1 MRAALAL
8 LACLAGL
15 ILVGWAAGEIWIALG
30 APGDL
35 GAVRSLAAERSSAAT
50 SAMRL
55 LTRLGSGALLWPLA
69 AAGALALALAGLRRD
84 ALILL
89 LSLAGAV
96 VIYDSVKALV
106 DRARPP
112 VHHLEALSSPSFPS
126 GHSTQ
131 AAAFWLAAVLV
142 LRAAGLRGAWIALA
156 GALALLI
163 ALGVGFSRL
172 YLGVHYPGD
181 VVAGLALGSAWALL
195 CRRVLAPRR
204 GERGAMLP
212 A

>member
-1 MRAALAL
+1 MRAALIL

-15 ILVGWAAGEIWIALG
+15 ILVGWAAGEIWTALG

-35 GAVRSLAAERSSAAT
+35 EAVRSLAVERSSAAT

-55 LTRLGSGALLWPLA
+55 LTRLGSGTVLWPLA
-69 AAGALALALAGLRRD
+69 AAGALALAVAGLRRD
-84 ALILL
+84 AWILIV
-89 LSLAGAV
+89 SLAGAV
-96 VIYDSVKALV
+96 VLYDSVKVLV
-106 DRARPP
+106 DRTRPP

-131 AAAFWLAAVLV
+131 AAAFWLAAVLA

-156 GALALLI
+156 SVLAVLI
-163 ALGVGFSRL
+163 ALGVGFSRI

-181 VVAGLALGSAWALL
+181 VIAGLTLGSAWALL
-195 CRRVLAPRR
+195 CRRVLAPRP
-204 GERGAMLP
+204 GDGGAMLP